1 MKLRN
6 KKTGK
11 IVDFKVHKYIGLSDD
26 GNSVYEPFNGSIDE
40 WEDVPEEPKEFW
52 FVDDVGEV
60 KVIEEDDSEETEGA
74 KQIGNYFSSREEA
87 ELAVRK
93 LKAWKRLK
101 DDDFKFIGWYGKTYL
116 VRCPKCKKENYAM
129 AVSSGVCCWCG
140 YDANKEGGEE

>member
-101 DDDFKFIGWYGKTYL
+101 DDDFKFIGWY
-116 VRCPKCKKENYAM
+116 
-129 AVSSGVCCWCG
+129 
-140 YDANKEGGEE
+140 YDVQPISNGRLNIQIRATLDESDNATLSDLDLLFSGGEE